1 MIENSYMHA
10 TKERVCISCHL
21 IKRLMSFL
29 LFVSSDKCC
38 TPWNDSG
45 SILRYRVL
53 SDCSGHCNNSLVLDY
68 RGSGIYFPRCWNYR
82 NSDVLIPTWNT
93 QIRNSI
99 LKVTH
104 GCILTIILFRRVSQ
118 FRRIHNL
125 FNQKSYH
132 KSLQKLF
139 MGIWAGLLSE
149 RVCYVQD
156 SGLQMF
162 L

>member
-1 MIENSYMHA
+1 MPEKSYMHA
-10 TKERVCISCHL
+10 AKERVCISFHL
-21 IKRLMSFL
+21 MKFLISFL
-29 LFVSSDKCC
+29 LFLPSGRCC
-38 TPWNDSG
+38 TPWNAAG

-53 SDCSGHCNNSLVLDY
+53 SGCSCPHRNSLVRDY

-104 GCILTIILFRRVSQ
+104 GCILTIILLRRVSQ

-125 FNQKSYH
+125 SNQKSYH
-132 KSLQKLF
+132 ESLQKLF